1 MPAPRKYPE
10 KLKERAILLCL
21 DALRDPERSKGCF
34 RRIGEELDI
43 NSETLRGWVRQAQ
56 IDDHQRPGTTTDEA
70 QRISELEKE
79 ILRRASAHFAH
90 AEAIPNA
97 RRRTRTP
104 SILTLLRL
112 ERVSLHGNVALGEC
126 CVNDV
131 HRCSRSAVPG
141 SPRLRGGSE
150 GSAQLRLR
158 SPRGSSLNKGGA
170 ARGGGVKTA
179 VSRPPR
185 TSCPTW

>member
-1 MPAPRKYPE
+1 MPAPRTYPE
-10 KLKERAILLCL
+10 ELKERAIRLCL

-70 QRISELEKE
+70 QRIRELEKEVRGLRRAKE

-97 RRRTRTP
+97 RRRTRTR
-104 SILTLLRL
+104 SILTFAPHGEGVSSW
-112 ERVSLHGNVALGEC
+112 ER
-126 CVNDV
+126 
-131 HRCSRSAVPG
+131 
-141 SPRLRGGSE
+141 
-150 GSAQLRLR
+150 
-158 SPRGSSLNKGGA
+158 
-170 ARGGGVKTA
+170 
-179 VSRPPR
+179 R
-185 TSCPTW
+185 TRRVLCQ